1 MRAYLKS
8 HDAGQNETWEVTM
21 SRKKGVESYRENPF
35 VVTADVPVKNRRVTV
50 SSDRRAITNLETG
63 ELEHVA
69 EIVRIQQVDAGQFV
83 KLFTA
88 DLKRF
93 FDLQPTTMKLVQVL
107 LVQVQKAPN
116 TDRVILNMGVAEEYF
131 TRADLPKMSKA
142 SFHRAVRELL
152 DKKFIAECAM
162 MQGLYFI
169 NPALFFNGDRVRFV
183 EEYRRTRPD
192 AVRDESRRVTGG
204 QKELAGQ
211 VIPDVRQLDLES
223 VLAEHAE
230 KS

>member
-1 MRAYLKS
+1 
-8 HDAGQNETWEVTM
+8 M
-21 SRKKGVESYRENPF
+21 SRKKGVESFRENPF
-35 VVTADVPVKNRRVTV
+35 VIAAKVPTRNRRVTV
-50 SSDRRAITNLETG
+50 SADRRAITNMETG

-69 EIVRIQQVDAGQFV
+69 EIVRVQQVDAGQFV

-107 LVQVQKAPN
+107 LQQVQKAPN

-131 TRADLPKMSKA
+131 TRAELPTMSKA

-152 DKKFIAECAM
+152 DKQFIAECAM

-192 AVRDESRRVTGG
+192 APRDEAKAVAGG
-204 QKELAGQ
+204 QQNALSPVVNDA
-211 VIPDVRQLDLES
+211 RQMDLES
-223 VLAEHAE
+223 FLKAPVET
-230 KS
+230 S